1 MQTGVERG
9 TIPCTGAGL
18 ASFYEWTLSF
28 PGPVTG
34 TVPIGVFPLN
44 E

>member
-1 MQTGVERG
+1 MTGEKRG

-18 ASFYEWTLSF
+18 ASFHKWTINF

-34 TVPIGVFPLN
+34 TVTRRK
-44 E
+44 